1 MDGVVHDQSVN
12 QTVTDSHDNVI
23 IAEEPNQQ
31 TTGSEVAVNEKL
43 SVKVN
48 WKKVMA
54 LQLCLME

>member
-48 WKKVMA
+48 WKKIMA

>member
-23 IAEEPNQQ
+23 IAEEPNRQ

>member
-54 LQLCLME
+54 LQLSLME

>member
-31 TTGSEVAVNEKL
+31 TTGSDVAVNEKL

>member
-1 MDGVVHDQSVN
+1 MDGVVHDQSVHP
-12 QTVTDSHDNVI
+12 TVTDSPDDVI

-31 TTGSEVAVNEKL
+31 TTGREVAVNEKL

-48 WKKVMA
+48 WKKVMG

>member
-48 WKKVMA
+48 WKKVMG

>member
-31 TTGSEVAVNEKL
+31 TTGSEMAVNEKL

>member
-23 IAEEPNQQ
+23 IAEELNQQ

-48 WKKVMA
+48 WKKVMG

>member
-23 IAEEPNQQ
+23 IAEELNQQ